1 MHHFSNMSPNPEEL
15 FLIKNDKEENDINID
30 NDKIETEEISKTLST
45 ASASPSSEEEKHE
58 EKDEEG
64 DEDGFRTPTT
74 LDHKITVLTCPPAPK
89 KTKQSLKRRAVHCNC
104 RQLPLDLSKEVELLF
119 QTQPIP
125 FSDSHGAKKIRRD
138 NNHETTK

>member
-15 FLIKNDKEENDINID
+15 FLIKNDKEEVINID
-30 NDKIETEEISKTLST
+30 NHKIETEEISKTPSS
-45 ASASPSSEEEKHE
+45 ASASSSSEEQKLE
-58 EKDEEG
+58 EK

-74 LDHKITVLTCPPAPK
+74 LDHKIPVLTCPPAPK
-89 KTKQSLKRRAVHCNC
+89 KMKQSLKRRAVYTDHYYNC

-119 QTQPIP
+119 QTKHIP

-138 NNHETTK
+138 NNQETTK